1 MQTQKRSKL
10 FLENILVY
18 GLGGMISK
26 FIPLIMLPIILRLYP
41 NKSYMGL
48 NDLSHNFISIA
59 AALAICGLYDAMFRL
74 FFDSK
79 DKEWQQKV
87 CSTAFL
93 FVTCTSLVLF
103 SVCMLLRKSI
113 ATLYFNDAQYVSLTV
128 VTVVGFLVSA
138 TNQIVSAPTRIQN
151 KRKVFLVT
159 NTVSPFISY
168 AIAVPLILKGYYVMA
183 MPIAAV
189 VAGVTL
195 ELAFMFMNR
204 SYINLKSFDG
214 KVLKELL
221 KIGLPLLPNFLIYW
235 VYNSSD
241 KWMINKILNA
251 EETGTYA
258 VASRIGHI
266 SNLIYTAFAG
276 GWLYFAYST
285 MDDEDQVQMKSRLF
299 EYMGAISFMATVG
312 LMSVSKLLFTLAFP
326 EDYLAGYLVA
336 PYLFLAPLS
345 MMLYQILANQFSIV
359 KKTYMNLLTMTFG
372 AVLNVVLNLLL
383 IKRIG
388 IEGASIATMIG
399 YLVSI
404 LLCIFWLVRMKLIAI
419 TKKTMINFSILA
431 VYFVLWRLRFHS
443 SFVLSFVTGMAV
455 VGIYVLMYKD
465 MLLGILKKRRKKA

>member
-10 FLENILVY
+10 FIENILVY

-41 NKSYMGL
+41 NKSFMGL
-48 NDLSHNFISIA
+48 NDLSHNFISFA
-59 AALAICGLYDAMFRL
+59 AALAVCGLYDAMFRL

-79 DKEWQQKV
+79 SKEWQQKV

-93 FVTCTSLVLF
+93 FVSGTSLVLF
-103 SVCMLLRKSI
+103 SICMLLRKAI
-113 ATLYFNDAQYVSLTV
+113 ATLYFDDIQYVSLTV
-128 VTVVGFLVSA
+128 VTVIGFLVSA

-195 ELAFMFMNR
+195 ELAFMVMNR

-359 KKTYMNLLTMTFG
+359 KKTYMNLLTLTFG

-404 LLCIFWLVRMKLIAI
+404 LMCIFWLHRMKLIAI
-419 TKKTMINFSILA
+419 TKKTVINFSILA

-455 VGIYVLMYKD
+455 VGIYVLLYKE

>member
-10 FLENILVY
+10 FIENILVY

-26 FIPLIMLPIILRLYP
+26 FIPLIMLPIIVRLYP

-48 NDLSHNFISIA
+48 NDLSHNFISFA
-59 AALAICGLYDAMFRL
+59 AALAVCGMYDAMFRL

-79 DKEWQQKV
+79 SKEWQQKV

-93 FVTCTSLVLF
+93 FVTGTSLVLF
-103 SVCMLLRKSI
+103 VICLLLRKVI
-113 ATLYFNDAQYVSLTV
+113 AVGYFDDSQYVSLTI

-168 AIAVPLILKGYYVMA
+168 AIAVPLILKGYYIMA
-183 MPIAAV
+183 MPIATVIA
-189 VAGVTL
+189 AVTL
-195 ELAFMFMNR
+195 ELSFAVMNR
-204 SYINLKSFDG
+204 SYFSVKSFD
-214 KVLKELL
+214 KSVLKDLL
-221 KIGLPLLPNFLIYW
+221 KVGLPLLPNFLIYW

-285 MDDEDQVQMKSRLF
+285 MDDDDQIQMKSRIF
-299 EYMGAISFMATVG
+299 EYMSAISFAATVG
-312 LMSVSKLLFTLAFP
+312 LMAISKLLFTLAFP
-326 EDYLAGYLVA
+326 ADYLSGYLVA

-345 MMLYQILANQFSIV
+345 LMLYQILANQFTIV
-359 KKTYMNLLTMTFG
+359 KKTYMNLLTLSIG
-372 AVLNVVLNLLL
+372 AVLNIVLNLVL
-383 IKRIG
+383 IRKIG
-388 IEGASIATMIG
+388 IEGASIATMVG

-404 LLCIFWLVRMKLIAI
+404 MLCVFWLRRMKLIAI
-419 TKKTMINFSILA
+419 TKKTVVNVCILLS
-431 VYFVLWRLRFHS
+431 YFIVWRLRLHS
-443 SFVLSFVTGMAV
+443 SIVLSLVSGTAV
-455 VGIYVLMYKD
+455 FGIYLLLYKD

>member
-1 MQTQKRSKL
+1 MQTKKRSKL
-10 FLENILVY
+10 FIENILVY

-26 FIPLIMLPIILRLYP
+26 FIPLIMLPIILKLYP
-41 NKSYMGL
+41 NRSYMGL
-48 NDLSHNFISIA
+48 NDLSHNFISFA
-59 AALAICGLYDAMFRL
+59 AALAVCGLYDAMFRL

-79 DKEWQQKV
+79 SKEWQQKV

-103 SVCMLLRKSI
+103 AVCLLLRNLI
-113 ATLYFNDAQYVSLTV
+113 AKVYFDDAQYVSLTV
-128 VTVVGFLVSA
+128 ITVVGFLVSA

-159 NTVSPFISY
+159 NTVSPFIAY
-168 AIAVPLILKGYYVMA
+168 AIAVPLILKGYYIMA
-183 MPIAAV
+183 MPIATVIA
-189 VAGVTL
+189 AVTL
-195 ELAFMFMNR
+195 ELSFAIMNR
-204 SYINLKSFDG
+204 SYFSPKCFDR

-241 KWMINKILNA
+241 KWMITKILDA

-285 MDDEDQVQMKSRLF
+285 MEDDDQIQMKSNIF
-299 EYMGAISFMATVG
+299 EYMSAISFAATVG
-312 LMSVSKLLFTLAFP
+312 LMSVSRLLFTLAFP
-326 EDYLAGYLVA
+326 AEYLTGYLVA

-345 MMLYQILANQFSIV
+345 LMLYQILANQFTIV
-359 KKTYMNLLTMTFG
+359 KKTYMNLLTLSIG
-372 AVLNVVLNLLL
+372 AALNIALNLIL
-383 IKRIG
+383 IRKIG
-388 IEGASIATMIG
+388 IEGASIATMVG

-404 LLCIFWLVRMKLIAI
+404 LLCVFWLVRMKLII
-419 TKKTMINFSILA
+419 ISKKTMLNAGIL
-431 VYFVLWRLRFHS
+431 VSYFFVWRFRLHS
-443 SFVLSFVTGMAV
+443 SIVLSLISGIAV
-455 VGIYVLMYKD
+455 VGIYVLLYKD